1 MKLYLIIVFFIFRKC
16 ARRVNVLSLTLE
28 SHDSNFSDVV
38 DALSFMTKLDAE
50 LITFIDDKELFLCVF
65 ILVYIENMSQQ
76 QKNFDF
82 MSHEAH
88 YDCCFCFIHL
98 NDRANLEFNVIKEDR
113 FHHEV
118 MRMRKNMKQMKISQK
133 NRYCTFTDLNQQ
145 MSLAFISSTLDI
157 ILTQSSDS
165 AHSKY
170 ENIIKLLH
178 SLLINTIFISVIMIK
193 YEEQLR
199 SFFFSSEWFRIQS
212 LIHHL
217 ESYSFQKHA
226 CWSIIISNLLRCWLK
241 KFHIQKKYIQAIEQ
255 VFESSIKD
263 EVTSLDLIITFFV
276 IIAKINTL
284 LMINSLSVEDW
295 VDFQDAIKHFRWLF
309 QQLHEAASQAIS
321 SSWNVFRDFSLFSQ
335 RSSVIASTQS
345 SESLKSAIRAALSKK
360 KFLTNDFENI
370 NKRLNVHINC
380 HHELIIKEYNMC
392 SNCNVLIEEDKHR

>member
-1 MKLYLIIVFFIFRKC
+1 LKLATYTRQHFVQKFDKAFCIFISLLTFIDEFELYSNMYQTLMKLYLIIVFFIFRKC

-28 SHDSNFSDVV
+28 SHDSNFLDVV
-38 DALSFMTKLDAE
+38 DALSFMTELDAE

-88 YDCCFCFIHL
+88 YDCRFCFIHL
-98 NDRANLEFNVIKEDR
+98 NDRINLEFDIIKEDW

-118 MRMRKNMKQMKISQK
+118 MCMWKNMKQMKISQK

-157 ILTQSSDS
+157 ILTRSSDS

-170 ENIIKLLH
+170 ENIVKLLH
-178 SLLINTIFISVIMIK
+178 SLLINTIFISVVMIK

-199 SFFFSSEWFRIQS
+199 SFFFSSEWFKIQS
-212 LIHHL
+212 SIHHL
-217 ESYSFQKHA
+217 ESYSFQEHA
-226 CWSIIISNLLRCWLK
+226 RWSIIISNLLCCWLK
-241 KFHIQKKYIQAIEQ
+241 KFHIQKKYIQAIKQ

-263 EVTSLDLIITFFV
+263 EVTSLDLIITFFA

-284 LMINSLSVEDW
+284 LMIDSLSVEDR
-295 VDFQDAIKHFRWLF
+295 VDFQDAIKHFR
-309 QQLHEAASQAIS
+309 
-321 SSWNVFRDFSLFSQ
+321 
-335 RSSVIASTQS
+335 
-345 SESLKSAIRAALSKK
+345 
-360 KFLTNDFENI
+360 
-370 NKRLNVHINC
+370 
-380 HHELIIKEYNMC
+380 
-392 SNCNVLIEEDKHR
+392 